1 MGAYSVWI
9 ERQEPA
15 GKTRE
20 IVDAEDEPSAET
32 AALEDRPDAWEAT
45 ELTQLCDLCWRGD
58 IVCAEAVELVFISTS
73 SDDHQ
78 RQAQVC
84 GEHLRRFERLPS
96 TGRTPQGEQIETGE
110 RIMESPTTDHRY
122 RVTEW
127 VDHGDGKFTA
137 LEKDRIKED
146 D

>member
-1 MGAYSVWI
+1 MGTYSVSI
-9 ERQEPA
+9 ERQEPD
-15 GKTRE
+15 GKAKR
-20 IVDAEDEPSAET
+20 IVDAEDERSAET
-32 AALEDRPDAWEAT
+32 AVLEDRTDAWEPF
-45 ELTQLCDLCWRGD
+45 EVTQLCDLCWRGD
-58 IVCAEAVELVFISTS
+58 RVPVEATGLLFISTL
-73 SDDHQ
+73 SDDYQ

-84 GEHLRRFERLPS
+84 AEHLRRFERLPS

-110 RIMESPTTDHRY
+110 RIMESPTTDRRY
-122 RVTEW
+122 HVTEW